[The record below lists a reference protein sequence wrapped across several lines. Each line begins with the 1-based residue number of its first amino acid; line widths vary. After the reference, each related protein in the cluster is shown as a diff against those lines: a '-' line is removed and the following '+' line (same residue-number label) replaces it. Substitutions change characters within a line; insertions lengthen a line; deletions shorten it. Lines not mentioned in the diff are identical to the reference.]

1 MPKLSFCVP
10 ALFFLV
16 SFFAYGQDNPT
27 GGWYSFHPNQEI
39 RVHPLPMLR
48 ARSDNL
54 SDVLLTSLD
63 TLFHDRTICCGRD
76 SALEDAAQSA
86 DPLSL
91 KNILSKLQGRHL
103 LSDGRSIRVTAELW
117 TPSQGDI
124 SYQIVSALINQHAML
139 MVWGSHLYV
148 LDGAIFDQT
157 AYSDGTSMNVI
168 HKLLLLDTR
177 FSDSRREVV
186 FNRDTDDLGKVQGML
201 LLLAAAPQ

>member
-1 MPKLSFCVP
+1 MTKLCFCLPVFLLFASSF
-10 ALFFLV
+10 AH
-16 SFFAYGQDNPT
+16 GQDTPN
-27 GGWYSFHPNQEI
+27 GGWYAFHPNQEI
-39 RVHPLPMLR
+39 RVHPLPLLK
-48 ARSDNL
+48 ARSKDL

-63 TLFHDRTICCGRD
+63 ILFHDRTICCGRD

-91 KNILSKLQGRHL
+91 KNIASKLQGRHL

-124 SYQIVSALINQHAML
+124 SYQIVSALINQHTML
-139 MVWGSHLYV
+139 IVWDSHLYV

-177 FSDSRREVV
+177 YFDSRRQIV
-186 FNRDTDDLGKVQGML
+186 FNRDTDDFGKVQGML

>member
-1 MPKLSFCVP
+1 MTKLTFCAPV
-10 ALFFLV
+10 LFLLAPH
-16 SFFAYGQDNPT
+16 FAYGQDT
-27 GGWYSFHPNQEI
+27 GGWYAFHPNQKI
-39 RVHPLPMLR
+39 RVHRLPALK
-48 ARSDNL
+48 ARTEDL
-54 SDVLLTSLD
+54 SDILLTSLD
-63 TLFHDRTICCGRD
+63 IIFHDRTVCCGRD

-86 DPLSL
+86 DPSSL
-91 KNILSKLQGRHL
+91 KNIASQLKGRHL
-103 LSDGRSIRVTAELW
+103 LSDGRSIRVMAELW

-139 MVWGSHLYV
+139 MVWDSHLYV

-177 FSDSRREVV
+177 YSDSRREVV
-186 FNRDTDDLGKVQGML
+186 FNRDTDDFGKVQGML

>member
-1 MPKLSFCVP
+1 MTKLSFCLPV
-10 ALFFLV
+10 LFLFA
-16 SFFAYGQDNPT
+16 SPFAYGQDYPN
-27 GGWYSFHPNQEI
+27 GGWYAFRPNQEI
-39 RVHPLPMLR
+39 RVHSLPMLR
-48 ARSDNL
+48 ARSHDL

-63 TLFHDRTICCGRD
+63 IVFHDRTVCCGQD

-91 KNILSKLQGRHL
+91 KNIASKLEGRHL
-103 LSDGRSIRVTAELW
+103 LSDGRSIRVMAELW

-124 SYQIVSALINQHAML
+124 SYQIVSALLNQHAML
-139 MVWGSHLYV
+139 MVWDSHLYV
-148 LDGAIFDQT
+148 LEGAIFDQT

-177 FSDSRREVV
+177 YSGSRRQVV
-186 FNRDTDDLGKVQGML
+186 FNRDTDDLGEVQGML

>member
-1 MPKLSFCVP
+1 MTKLSLCLL
-10 ALFFLV
+10 ALLFSASFL
-16 SFFAYGQDNPT
+16 AYGQDYPN
-27 GGWYSFHPNQEI
+27 GGWYSFRPNQEI
-39 RVHPLPMLR
+39 RVHSLPMLR
-48 ARSDNL
+48 ARSHDL

-63 TLFHDRTICCGRD
+63 TVFHDRTICCGED
-76 SALEDAAQSA
+76 SALGDTAQSA

-91 KNILSKLQGRHL
+91 KNIASKLQGRHRQ
-103 LSDGRSIRVTAELW
+103 SDGRSVRVTAELW

-139 MVWGSHLYV
+139 LVWGSHLYV
-148 LDGAIFDQT
+148 LDGAVFDQT

-168 HKLLLLDTR
+168 HKLLLVDTR